1 MTTKSEIQ
9 QALHVDNEKTLK
21 NVNARI
27 KSKSTVPKQS
37 ATIQPWLLDQIIHIQ
52 HLSMHL
58 RRTRHEN
65 TNSITTFEFGKLKRN
80 LTYAG
85 KRSIAAP
92 PSKSTTITFYVY
104 QAKKSHLEKRC
115 DILIECS
122 KRMTHTHVGNFNS
135 RLWKYICVPIS
146 H

>member
-1 MTTKSEIQ
+1 
-9 QALHVDNEKTLK
+9 
-21 NVNARI
+21 
-27 KSKSTVPKQS
+27 
-37 ATIQPWLLDQIIHIQ
+37 
-52 HLSMHL
+52 MHL

-122 KRMTHTHVGNFNS
+122 KRMTYTHVGNFNS

-146 H
+146 HKKNILWSFILKKNCDSVSLSNGNPSRF